1 MKIKSSKSN
10 ILEGNLLGGYSRKK
24 LYCLSRTYE
33 ELARLYRITKEP
45 ENVSFD
51 RKDLFYL
58 KQLGDTREV
67 FADQLDNVSEAFADV
82 ADTVVKIS
90 APLEHKRKALIG
102 YLKKQGIIVREIVF
116 LEGEGS
122 GETIGNKITLEART
136 IGKGN
141 ISSSV
146 LGTLLSSFFGR
157 NLVPSPSS
165 ATAIY
170 RGYDIFIYEDGPKYS
185 LLSSVSRAVKENEKI
200 SGDNF
205 SLEEYN
211 QSQAVLMISDG
222 MGSGEHASHDSQMV
236 IEFMEK
242 FIEAGF
248 DREKAFSMVSS
259 AVLSQNEDFGL
270 TTLDLCSINLINGE
284 LDFIKAGAAPSFV
297 KRGKR
302 VDKITSDTLPL
313 GSKERINPL
322 TQTTRLTNNDMLIM
336 VSDGII
342 DAIESEGII
351 SVDELIGRSDAL
363 IPHEISDMVLRYAI
377 SCQGGRIRDDM
388 TVLAVR
394 IAPK

>member
-1 MKIKSSKSN
+1 
-10 ILEGNLLGGYSRKK
+10 
-24 LYCLSRTYE
+24 
-33 ELARLYRITKEP
+33 
-45 ENVSFD
+45 
-51 RKDLFYL
+51 
-58 KQLGDTREV
+58 
-67 FADQLDNVSEAFADV
+67 
-82 ADTVVKIS
+82 
-90 APLEHKRKALIG
+90 
-102 YLKKQGIIVREIVF
+102 
-116 LEGEGS
+116 
-122 GETIGNKITLEART
+122 
-136 IGKGN
+136 
-141 ISSSV
+141 
-146 LGTLLSSFFGR
+146 
-157 NLVPSPSS
+157 
-165 ATAIY
+165 
-170 RGYDIFIYEDGPKYS
+170 
-185 LLSSVSRAVKENEKI
+185 
-200 SGDNF
+200 
-205 SLEEYN
+205 
-211 QSQAVLMISDG
+211 
-222 MGSGEHASHDSQMV
+222 
-236 IEFMEK
+236 
-242 FIEAGF
+242 
-248 DREKAFSMVSS
+248 MVSS